1 MRKITSGGLVA
12 ALIVSLL
19 TLIHIPTAVAAACAV
34 EYGTVSG
41 TTRFA
46 KVTTGSNCT
55 WTVPTGVTAISY
67 LVVGGGGGGGGAAS
81 TSVSNNLGG
90 GGGGAGGIVSS
101 STLSVSPGGTITLTV
116 GAGGSAGSAGSSGG
130 NGGGSTL
137 NYSSTTIT
145 SAGGNG
151 GAGSPGGG
159 DQNSLSGDGGS
170 NGSYSGGVNVWD
182 GGGGGAG
189 AGGNGVN
196 GTDIGGQGGNGGNGG
211 AAVANTLLTGST
223 IYYGGGGGGGGTPY
237 ENSNEV
243 SGTYGTGGNSV
254 GGNGGGYGGSGA
266 NDMRQPTSPVANSGG
281 GGGGGGWRSSWN
293 DSQRAGSAGADGII
307 VITYTKNQATVN
319 SVSITSN
326 AGTDNTYKIGDVISL
341 TLVASEAISVTGNPR
356 FPVVGL
362 TSKYFT
368 YASGT
373 GTTSLVFTYTVASS
387 DTASAGVGV
396 TANTLALNSGSLLDA
411 TNLSLVLTHSAIAQA
426 SNHKVDGIL
435 PSFSGVTQSFSMP
448 ENETRTITLTT
459 TESATLQ
466 WAGVY
471 DRNYFILNTSV
482 YPATLTIT
490 SRDFE
495 NKQDGDSNNV
505 YYVGITLTDLAGNA
519 TGSFNFNIT
528 ITDVMESA
536 KVGSPTLNTTAIK
549 GLPVTITVTSD
560 VAGKADFYWNGK
572 RIAGCINR
580 QTTGSA
586 PNITA
591 TCTWKPASI
600 AAAKIYVVVKPTSA
614 SYSANTSAI
623 LLIRPDTRRTLR

>member
-1 MRKITSGGLVA
+1 MTAKGLLTVL
-12 ALIVSLL
+12 LISLL
-19 TLIHIPTAVAAACAV
+19 TSLEIPVAHAAPCSV

-41 TTRFA
+41 NLRYA
-46 KVTTGSNCT
+46 KFVSGNSCT
-55 WTVPTGVTAISY
+55 WTVPTGVSSISY

-101 STLSVSPGGTITLTV
+101 STLSVSPAGTITLTV
-116 GAGGSAGSAGSSGG
+116 GTGGSAGSAGSSGG

-137 NYSSTTIT
+137 IYSSTTIT
-145 SAGGNG
+145 SAGGSG
-151 GAGSPGGG
+151 GAGSPGSG

-170 NGSYSGGVNVWD
+170 NASFSGGVNVWD

-254 GGNGGGYGGSGA
+254 GGNGGGYGGGGA
-266 NDMRQPTSPVANSGG
+266 NDMRQPTSPVTNSGG
-281 GGGGGGWRSSWN
+281 GGGGGGWRSSWSN
-293 DSQRAGSAGADGII
+293 AQRAGSAGADGII
-307 VITYTKNQATVN
+307 VITFTKNQATIN

-326 AGTDNTYKIGDVISL
+326 AGADNTYKIGDVISL
-341 TLVASEAISVTGNPR
+341 TLVASEAIFVSGYPR

-362 TSKYFT
+362 TSKYFS

-373 GTTSLVFTYTVASS
+373 GTSSIVFTYTVASS
-387 DTASAGVGV
+387 DSASAGVGV
-396 TANTLALNSGSLLDA
+396 SANALSLNSGTLLDSA
-411 TNLSLVLTHSAIAQA
+411 NLSLVLTHSAIAQA

-448 ENETRTITLTT
+448 ENETRTINLTT

-490 SRDFE
+490 ARDFE
-495 NKQDGDSNNV
+495 NKQDGDSDNI
-505 YYVGITLTDLAGNA
+505 YYVGITLTDLAGNS

-528 ITDVMESA
+528 ITDVVETA
-536 KVGSPTLNTTAIK
+536 NIGTPTLSATPIK
-549 GLPVTITVTSD
+549 GIQVTISVTSE
-560 VAGKADFYWNGK
+560 VSGRVDFYWNGK
-572 RIAGCINR
+572 KIAGCLNR

-586 PNITA
+586 PAITA
-591 TCTWKPASI
+591 TCAWKPAST
-600 AAAKIYVVVKPTSA
+600 ATAKIYAVVKPTSS
-614 SYSANTSAI
+614 SYTAGTTSTIIVKPAP
-623 LLIRPDTRRTLR
+623 RGSLR